1 MSHKTFLGGVSLRA
15 DLVIHKYQEGLPTQG
30 MHGWDPRLKLT
41 LLVMAVALNVII
53 AQLWLSSLLFVI
65 GGGMAIWSR
74 IPFRLFALFFLAPA
88 WATLIVFL
96 GFSVGFGTTPIFSF
110 GSLTMYR
117 EGVFQ
122 GLSAAARVA
131 SDMSWIAS
139 VFLTTPFVRL
149 LHALRWFRIP
159 TVIVDTIAMAYRYA
173 FLLMDGFLRMRDASR
188 TRGGFQG
195 YLNGLVSTARILAQ
209 VILRAYDR
217 AQRIQ
222 LAATARGADAK
233 GANTMKIDV
242 KSNSCPNRCDV
253 TPDYA
258 DESVPVL
265 SCTDLCFSFPKTQ
278 AVKGVS
284 LTVSKGEV
292 VALCGPNG
300 SGKTTLLR
308 LFSGIL
314 TPQEGDIFV
323 CGQRLDR
330 KTRNEAFRYVG
341 ILFQDPNDQLFCTHV
356 REDIAYGPINLG
368 LDVNEVERLVGTA
381 MDLMEVEHLANRPIH
396 MLSHGEMR
404 RVGLGGLI
412 AMRPPLLLLDEPTA
426 SLDPASA
433 KHLVR
438 LIQHLNDHHG
448 YTFVIVTHDIN
459 VASFIA
465 KRIII
470 LDDGQIVADGSLRKI
485 LTDKRLLESARLEP
499 PILTKLFQRIMNGQS
514 IEKESEIPITIE
526 EAAAALTL
534 RTWGGSRAGDEG
546 RVP

>member
-1 MSHKTFLGGVSLRA
+1 
-15 DLVIHKYQEGLPTQG
+15 
-30 MHGWDPRLKLT
+30 
-41 LLVMAVALNVII
+41 
-53 AQLWLSSLLFVI
+53 
-65 GGGMAIWSR
+65 
-74 IPFRLFALFFLAPA
+74 
-88 WATLIVFL
+88 
-96 GFSVGFGTTPIFSF
+96 
-110 GSLTMYR
+110 MYR

-131 SDMSWIAS
+131 SDMSWIAC
-139 VFLTTPFVRL
+139 VFLTTPFVRVL
-149 LHALRWFRIP
+149 DALRWFRIP
-159 TVIVDTIAMAYRYA
+159 TVLVDTIAMAYRYA
-173 FLLMDGFLRMRDASR
+173 FLLIDEFQRMRDASR

-195 YLNGLVSTARILAQ
+195 YRNNLVSTARILAQ

-217 AQRIQ
+217 AKHIQ

-233 GANTMKIDV
+233 GASTMKIDV
-242 KSNSCPNRCDV
+242 KSNSCPNRCNV

-265 SCTDLCFSFPKTQ
+265 SCTNLSFSFPETQ

-292 VALCGPNG
+292 VVLCGPNG

-314 TPQEGDIFV
+314 TPQKGEIFL

-356 REDIAYGPINLG
+356 REDISYGPTNLG
-368 LDVNEVERLVGTA
+368 LDVNEVQRLVGTA
-381 MDLMEVEHLANRPIH
+381 MDLMEVEHLASRPIH

-433 KHLVR
+433 RHFVR
-438 LIQHLNDHHG
+438 LIHHLNDHHG

-459 VASFIA
+459 VASLIA

-470 LDDGQIVADGSLRKI
+470 LDEGQIVADGSLRKI
-485 LTDKRLLESARLEP
+485 LTDERLLESSRLEP
-499 PILTKLFQRIMNGQS
+499 PILTKLFQRILNG
-514 IEKESEIPITIE
+514 ESTENEIPITIE
-526 EAAAALTL
+526 EAVEALNSRNWNTPAAK
-534 RTWGGSRAGDEG
+534 DIG
-546 RVP
+546 RVT